1 MEISDDVKGLF
12 CALESSRF
20 ESGLV
25 QAARKGVHGS
35 SHLGC
40 FNGASLSWRKHVSG
54 IVGMFWRDG
63 RPVDNSALARMLQAM
78 HYRGPDGSTTWSEG
92 ALGLGHLMLRST
104 PESREEKLPKSNM
117 TNRLIITAD
126 ARIDNRDELLAGL
139 AVTTGGRQAVD
150 DSDLILL
157 AHQRWGEGA
166 PEKLIGDFAYCIWD
180 RFEKALF
187 CCRDAFGVRPLY
199 YYLSEKIFAF
209 ASEIRPLME
218 LDEVPRRLNEVMV
231 ADYLIGMEDD
241 QAITFYKGIFRLPPA
256 HFIIVGPSR
265 VRICRYWSP
274 DLSQELRLSSDEEY
288 AQAFRDLFV
297 EAVRCRLRSAYP
309 VATTLSGGLDSSSVT
324 CVARDLLRAE
334 KNEPLRTL
342 SMVYDQVQ
350 ECDEREFI
358 DVVVAQGGVEPFYL
372 PSDRATPLPYFGLT
386 SHDDHDDPF
395 DAPNSFLI
403 SGLAKLSD
411 LKIRVALDGFDGDNT
426 VSHGYAYWP
435 ELAYKGK
442 VVTMLREVRA
452 LSKRQNRSFLD
463 LLWRKAVRPLTPARV
478 RTTWRLLGG
487 YGNRPWPK
495 HSLISLEFAERTG
508 LAERYREVC
517 SYYLKPL
524 HDAREDHCH
533 SLLSGGLTHHLESTN
548 KILARFSIEP
558 RHPFF
563 DRRLV
568 EFCLVIPHVQ
578 KISNGWTR
586 LVFRRAMAGILPEEI
601 RWRVGKLD
609 FRPAFNYA
617 ILNVDRALLARMFL
631 DCSKALESYVDRQAL
646 SRTYSDFLSDPL
658 GQDPTYLFVALCL
671 GLWLR
676 RCSLSC

>member
-1 MEISDDVKGLF
+1 MEISGDFKCLF
-12 CALESSRF
+12 CAPEGSRF
-20 ESGLV
+20 ESGPAPAGRK
-25 QAARKGVHGS
+25 AAS
-35 SHLGC
+35 QLGC
-40 FNGASLSWRKHVSG
+40 LSDAFLSWRKRVSG
-54 IVGMFWRDG
+54 IAGVFWRDG
-63 RPVDNSALARMLQAM
+63 RPVDNPALARMLQAM
-78 HYRGPDGSTTWSEG
+78 DYRGPDGSSTWNEG

-104 PESREEKLPKSNM
+104 PESRQEKLPKSDV
-117 TNRLIITAD
+117 TNRLVITAD

-139 AVTTGGRQAVD
+139 AVTTGIRQAVD

-157 AHQRWGEGA
+157 AHERWGEGA

-180 RFEKALF
+180 RFEKELF

-209 ASEIRPLME
+209 ASEIRPLLE

-265 VRICRYWSP
+265 VRIRRYWSP
-274 DLSQELRLSSDEEY
+274 DLSQELRLGSDEEY
-288 AQAFRDLFV
+288 AEAFRDVFV

-309 VATTLSGGLDSSSVT
+309 VATTLSGGLDSSGVT
-324 CVARDLLRAE
+324 CVARDLLRGEE
-334 KNEPLRTL
+334 KGPLRTL

-350 ECDEREFI
+350 ECDERVFI

-372 PSDRATPLPYFGLT
+372 PSDHAAPLPYFGLT
-386 SHDDHDDPF
+386 SYDDHDDPF
-395 DAPNSFLI
+395 DAPNFFLI

-442 VVTMLREVRA
+442 VVAMIREVRA
-452 LSKRQNRSFLD
+452 LSSRQNCPFLD
-463 LLWRKAVRPLTPARV
+463 LLWRKAIRPLTPALV
-478 RTTWRLLGG
+478 RRTWRLLGG

-495 HSLISLEFAERTG
+495 QSVISLEFAERIG
-508 LAERYREVC
+508 LAGRYRELC
-517 SYYLKPL
+517 SFDLKPL

-533 SLLSGGLTHHLESTN
+533 GLLSGGMTNHLESTN
-548 KILARFSIEP
+548 KMLARFSIEP

-563 DRRLV
+563 DKRLV
-568 EFCLVIPHVQ
+568 EFCISLPHCQ
-578 KISNGWTR
+578 KISDGWTR
-586 LVFRRAMAGILPEEI
+586 LVFRRAMAGVLPEEI

-617 ILNVDRALLARMFL
+617 MLNIDRTRLDRMFKDCSRALGR
-631 DCSKALESYVDRQAL
+631 YVDSNAL
-646 SRTYSDFLSDPL
+646 GRTYSDFLSEPL
-658 GQDPTYLFVALCL
+658 REDPTYLLVAFSL

-676 RCSLSC
+676 QSSLSR